1 MVAVTIDKLA
11 ETVLAQEALS
21 DKELVTM
28 AVKAANER
36 GSWPAHMLADRLMRE
51 WQERL
56 WEKRVRKEYS
66 EYRNG

>member
-28 AVKAANER
+28 ALKAANER
-36 GSWPAHMLADRLMRE
+36 GAWPAHMLADRLMRE

-56 WEKRVRKEYS
+56 WKKRVRKGYGKG
-66 EYRNG
+66 R